1 MAKAN
6 ILYKNVEQSIIPAA
20 KGDRYYR
27 NKDWARTTIA
37 ITEDHLIYKNSE
49 AQDTIPLKDIY
60 YLDRK
65 IGYPKAQGGTV
76 LNFNYKKDEETYMG
90 LIKTENKNHLKKT
103 ILIATISNIP
113 IYFISPYQSGGR
125 IHTDKEW
132 QKGVFQVTKSSV
144 ILKSPDGEVI
154 NEIPERKIFGESED
168 KIKGYDALKLNY
180 EKDDEEL
187 ADLMF
192 SPEVSLAIL
201 GDFFSEVLMKKKGR
215 KRKLSPEEKEVM
227 MAIQTGINSSSEIAE
242 LMGMDHEEVLD
253 MIDKLKEKQVINIV
267 GREKIVEL
275 SSEGK
280 QSLEG
285 SGDAM

>member
-1 MAKAN
+1 MGKQNVLYNQVEKA
-6 ILYKNVEQSIIPAA
+6 IIPAA
-20 KGDRYYR
+20 EGDRYFR
-27 NKDWARTTIA
+27 NKDWIKTTVA
-37 ITEDHLIYKNSE
+37 VTGEYLVYKNSE
-49 AQDTIPLKDIY
+49 GEGSIPLNEIY
-60 YLDRK
+60 YMDRK
-65 IGYPKAQGGTV
+65 VGYSKAQGGAV
-76 LNFNYKKDEETYMG
+76 LNFNYKQNGETYMG
-90 LIKTENKNHLKKT
+90 LIKTSHKDYLKRT

-132 QKGVFQVTKSSV
+132 KKGIFQVTKNKV
-144 ILKSPDGEVI
+144 IIKSPNGSVV

-168 KIKGYDALKLNY
+168 KIKGYDAIKIRY

-201 GDFFSEVLMKKKGR
+201 SDFFSEVLMKKKGK
-215 KRKLSPEEKEVM
+215 KRKLSEDEKEIM
-227 MAIQTGINSSSEIAE
+227 MAIQTGINSSTEIAE
-242 LMGMDHEEVLD
+242 LMEMDHEDVLNS
-253 MIDKLKEKQVINIV
+253 IDTLKDKNVINIV

-280 QSLEG
+280 QALDD
-285 SGDAM
+285 SGESM